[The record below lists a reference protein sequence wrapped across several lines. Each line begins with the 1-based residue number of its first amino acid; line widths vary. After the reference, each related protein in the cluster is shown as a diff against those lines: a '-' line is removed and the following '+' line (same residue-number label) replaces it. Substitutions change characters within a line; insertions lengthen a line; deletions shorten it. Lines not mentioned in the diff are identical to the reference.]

1 MFFVRWWFQS
11 ALLKCVQITDTD
23 TRHFCENQQGE
34 ITTDLENLRRRVL
47 MTGSEQTNIETSAY
61 VCSQRLKNDC
71 LI

>member
-1 MFFVRWWFQS
+1 MVV
-11 ALLKCVQITDTD
+11 LKCSLKLCTNTDTD
-23 TRHFCENQQGE
+23 TRDTRHLCEIKQGE
-34 ITTDLENLRRRVL
+34 ITTDLENMRRRVL